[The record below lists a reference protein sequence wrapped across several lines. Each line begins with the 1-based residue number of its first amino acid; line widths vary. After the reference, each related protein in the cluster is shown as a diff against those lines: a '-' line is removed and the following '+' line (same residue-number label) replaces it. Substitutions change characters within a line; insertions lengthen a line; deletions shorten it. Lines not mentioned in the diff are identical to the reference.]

1 MLLTKRYLLG
11 IFLIISIYEIIVTI
25 IDFQFK
31 SAVWDYFNTEVAVNA
46 YLSNYASFTGIVA
59 TLCLLFGINNIQ
71 RKLGMT
77 ASLILLPV
85 LVVVAVLAL
94 KFNPGV
100 ISILFWIM
108 VFAKAVNYA
117 LNQPTLK
124 QLYIP
129 TTKDTKYKA
138 QAWIEM
144 FGSRGAKAIGSYIN
158 TFKKTFIGSY
168 GAAAG
173 AAGFLML
180 TTITS
185 LGLVAV
191 WFFVALF
198 VSRTYN
204 KAVEEKR
211 VVC

>member
-1 MLLTKRYLLG
+1 
-11 IFLIISIYEIIVTI
+11 
-25 IDFQFK
+25 
-31 SAVWDYFNTEVAVNA
+31 
-46 YLSNYASFTGIVA
+46 
-59 TLCLLFGINNIQ
+59 
-71 RKLGMT
+71 
-77 ASLILLPV
+77 LLPV

-158 TFKKTFIGSY
+158 TFKKAFIGTY

-180 TTITS
+180 TTLTS

-211 VVC
+211 IVC